1 MVEKLTVIFFVLLC
15 LLLGT
20 YLILS
25 PWTSF
30 PFGQWNDNFF
40 LVFLSEKLGLT
51 FFQSVIG
58 STWFRGGI
66 TGLGILNLLMAFWE
80 LAHFGKSVEMLK
92 AENAPTVSAKQ

>member
-1 MVEKLTVIFFVLLC
+1 MVEKLTVIFFMLLC

-20 YLILS
+20 YLILA
-25 PWTSF
+25 PWTTF

-51 FFQSVIG
+51 FLQNVIG

-66 TGLGILNLLMAFWE
+66 TGLGVLNLLMAFWE
-80 LAHFGKSVEMLK
+80 LAHFTQSVEMLK
-92 AENAPTVSAKQ
+92 AENVPTVNQKQ